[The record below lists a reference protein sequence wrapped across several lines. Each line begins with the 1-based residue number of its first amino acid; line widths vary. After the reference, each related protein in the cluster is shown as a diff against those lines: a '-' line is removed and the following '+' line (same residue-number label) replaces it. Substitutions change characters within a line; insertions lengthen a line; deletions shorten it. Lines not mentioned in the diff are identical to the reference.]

1 MRAGAFAD
9 LRVIRLINRRFV
21 PFFFNSGGPG
31 LGLDE
36 NADEFIQ
43 SLAVDFEEVP
53 DLKILVDP
61 DDRKSNTIAYFAAFS
76 ATAES
81 KVLGI
86 ADGWKTEKEA
96 YDLERLYP
104 SKDDVFQFLL
114 DVLESNPEFNQFT
127 DAEKQ
132 IFARAESNP
141 GDQGSVLSAA
151 NVWEELG
158 QYEKAKP
165 LYRHSLELGSSQPNN
180 SKNLVTAFQGLL
192 RIARHEKDWNA
203 LDDLILQISETKNHN
218 DVNLLADV
226 AMEQAYQMLDQEE
239 FDALKKHL
247 EKSIQKFPTS
257 PRLGELRYYAGV
269 ASFFLDDKPNAY
281 FHWCWIVENIPDDH
295 LSRRAY
301 VSAAHKNFPYPNS
314 ELGGLRSNNSVNNEM
329 IRAAYDEA
337 KKHYDERMNS
347 EESTDPQRR

>member
-31 LGLDE
+31 LGHDE
-36 NADEFIQ
+36 NANDFIQ
-43 SLAVDFEEVP
+43 ELAVDFEKVP

-61 DDRKSNTIAYFAAFS
+61 DERKSNTIAYFAAFS
-76 ATAES
+76 AADEA

-86 ADGWKTEKEA
+86 ADGWKNEKEA

-104 SKDDVFQFLL
+104 SKDVVFQFLMDL
-114 DVLESNPEFNQFT
+114 LENNPEFNQLT
-127 DAEKQ
+127 DEEKQ
-132 IFARAESNP
+132 IFANADSNP
-141 GDQGSVLSAA
+141 GNQDALLAAA

-165 LYRHSLELGSSQPNN
+165 FYRKALEISYSKPDSTAHSL
-180 SKNLVTAFQGLL
+180 TAFRGLL
-192 RIARHEKDWNA
+192 RIARYQKAWDA
-203 LDDLILQISETKNHN
+203 QDDLILQISETKNQN
-218 DVNLLADV
+218 DVEFAADV
-226 AMEQAYQMLDQEE
+226 AMEQAYQMLDKENYEE
-239 FDALKKHL
+239 LKQHL
-247 EKSIQKFPTS
+247 EQSIEKFPKS
-257 PRLGELRYYAGV
+257 SRMGELRYYAGV

-314 ELGGLRSNNSVNNEM
+314 ELGGIRSSNSVNNEM
-329 IRAAYDEA
+329 IQAAYDEA
-337 KKHYDERMNS
+337 KKHYDERM
-347 EESTDPQRR
+347 ESTNPSETP

>member
-36 NADEFIQ
+36 NADQFIQ
-43 SLAVDFEEVP
+43 SLAIDYDQVP
-53 DLKILVDP
+53 GLKILVDP
-61 DDRKSNTIAYFAAFS
+61 DDRKSNTIAYLTAFS
-76 ATAES
+76 VKQDG

-86 ADGWKTEKEA
+86 ADGWKNKEEV
-96 YDLERLYP
+96 YDMERLYP

-114 DVLESNPEFNQFT
+114 DVLENNPEFNQFT
-127 DAEKQ
+127 EAEKQ
-132 IFARAESNP
+132 IFAHADSNP
-141 GDQGSVLSAA
+141 NNQEALLAAA

-158 QYEKAKP
+158 KYEKAKP
-165 LYRHSLELGSSQPNN
+165 LYRKCLEVGLSRAGTLEKRTP
-180 SKNLVTAFQGLL
+180 AFQGLL

-203 LDDLILQISETKNHN
+203 LENLVLQISETKNRN
-218 DVNLLADV
+218 DLDLMADV
-226 AMEQAYQMLDQEE
+226 AMEQAYQLLDQDEYE
-239 FDALKKHL
+239 TLKLHL
-247 EKSIQKFPTS
+247 EVAIEKFPNS
-257 PRLGELRYYAGV
+257 SRLGELHYYAGV
-269 ASFFLDDKPNAY
+269 ANFFLDDRPNAY

-314 ELGGLRSNNSVNNEM
+314 ELGGLRSSNSVNNEM

-337 KKHYDERMNS
+337 KKHYDKRMESKTNS
-347 EESTDPQRR
+347 E